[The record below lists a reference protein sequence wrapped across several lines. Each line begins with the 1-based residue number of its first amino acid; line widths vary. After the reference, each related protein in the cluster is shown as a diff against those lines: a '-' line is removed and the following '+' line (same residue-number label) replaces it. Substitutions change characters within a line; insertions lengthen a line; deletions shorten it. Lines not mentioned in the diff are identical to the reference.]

1 MVIQSLS
8 EIGTK
13 NLHNFFNDDVVEDQS
28 LMQTPVSFA
37 YSCNAFNS
45 LRANYDYS
53 SKKNRKSLLKN
64 NLHGIDLLCNELVN
78 LIKQCS
84 DCKKSQSINESMF
97 RQIYMKKLEVAKV
110 GQISAKVSDHSLLRN
125 LQRCIKQQDESC
137 MSQSR

>member
-1 MVIQSLS
+1 M
-8 EIGTK
+8 
-13 NLHNFFNDDVVEDQS
+13 VEDQS

-45 LRANYDYS
+45 LRANYDYP

-137 MSQSR
+137 MSQSRWACWIFLLQRL

>member
-13 NLHNFFNDDVVEDQS
+13 NLHNFFNDDVVEDQF